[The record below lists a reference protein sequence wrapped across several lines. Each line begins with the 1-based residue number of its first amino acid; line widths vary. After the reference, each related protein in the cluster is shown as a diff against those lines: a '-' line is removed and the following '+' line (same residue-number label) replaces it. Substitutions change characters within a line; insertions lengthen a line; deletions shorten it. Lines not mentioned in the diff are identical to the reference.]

1 MLQTLVSVTGSALGV
16 GVRTIDE
23 SSAGLVRS
31 LVISNSAGQGRL
43 FRSGWSELFMGRL
56 NNRLLD
62 TLGRLLET
70 RLQIQT
76 KKQKD
81 QELYSWSLLRYR
93 F

>member
-62 TLGRLLET
+62 TLDPSPET
-70 RLQIQT
+70 QMHTQT
-76 KKQKD
+76 
-81 QELYSWSLLRYR
+81 
-93 F
+93 